1 MKQLLLLASLLGCTL
16 NITAQN
22 EEPWRNNGHF
32 EIGFSADAWNLEIGY
47 ARMFTRWFGIGASLQ
62 MDNDYSGKSL
72 VDFLVESADSYDY
85 DDDDIGRVSLIPSFV
100 FRTPAL
106 RLSKKTEPGDGLLL
120 QVEPGVM
127 LSIPVNES
135 EDIPDPDYISQ
146 IHVEPGS
153 GIHAFRIPTI
163 RIKNTDG
170 KWLYWRVKTSLGYKI
185 GQGFL
190 YVAYNISNYSIYDSR
205 RNIMINGN
213 RVHDFP
219 ERRFTGTLSIGA
231 NISF

>member
-1 MKQLLLLASLLGCTL
+1 MRRMTIIWVLCT
-16 NITAQN
+16 ITMNLFAQDD
-22 EEPWRNNGHF
+22 EPWRNNGHF
-32 EIGFSADAWNLEIGY
+32 EVGFSDDSWNLEVGY
-47 ARMFTRWFGIGASLQ
+47 ARMFTRWLGIGASLQ
-62 MDNDYSGKSL
+62 ADNDYEGNSL
-72 VDFLVESADSYDY
+72 VDFLTESDYTDY
-85 DDDDIGRVSLIPSFV
+85 DDDAITRFSLIPSLV
-100 FRTPAL
+100 LRTPAL
-106 RLSKKTEPGDGLLL
+106 RLSKKTEHGDGLLL
-120 QVEPGVM
+120 QVEPGMM
-127 LSIPVNES
+127 LSVPVNES

-219 ERRFTGTLSIGA
+219 NRRFTGTLSIGA